1 MLGEGD
7 GALDFAGIEQLAS
20 EELTENG
27 IDADWGQLYHTCGGE
42 HGFGAAPFDIATLL
56 YRKSR
61 WEVKQMGGTYLQPF
75 SGCMERSGGGEGPTN
90 YRVFLGQAFVHKRTG
105 FEIIVVVA
113 HFPHIKSYQREIQ
126 ALSSALS
133 SFRVTSGID
142 QVVLIADTN
151 QQKADSEIMADIYP
165 EAAGVVGSTPR
176 TTCCYPI
183 YLHDFDR
190 IIAAGF
196 RSQEASM
203 TTVFPFG
210 IGDNHMPPD
219 WAIVNMHDP
228 VIAEFSLGGG
238 LSFKRSQRSAAAR
251 GIWQTWLAGC
261 LLFLSFMH
269 LQG

>member
-1 MLGEGD
+1 MTCRSDPKLLILQKAKCSCICCSGSLPRNLLLG
-7 GALDFAGIEQLAS
+7 
-20 EELTENG
+20 
-27 IDADWGQLYHTCGGE
+27 
-42 HGFGAAPFDIATLL
+42 
-56 YRKSR
+56 
-61 WEVKQMGGTYLQPF
+61 
-75 SGCMERSGGGEGPTN
+75 
-90 YRVFLGQAFVHKRTG
+90 
-105 FEIIVVVA
+105 
-113 HFPHIKSYQREIQ
+113 
-126 ALSSALS
+126 LSSSILP
-133 SFRVTSGID
+133 FRNGE
-142 QVVLIADTN
+142 VVLVADTN

-203 TTVFPFG
+203 KTVFPFG
-210 IGDNHMPPD
+210 IGDNHLPPD